1 MTFFERILKPSV
13 ILLDGA
19 TGSELEARGVSTA
32 LPLWS
37 TIALLSN
44 QGKKT
49 LRKIHTEY
57 IQAGAEIIT
66 ANTFRTNYRALE
78 KESMGSRAKELT
90 RAAVDEVRFA
100 YEESKINGPIFIA
113 GSVAPAEDCY
123 SPELVPPDEELLD
136 DHRRHI
142 DDLYASKVDIILIET
157 MNTIREA
164 AVALAYAKQTDLP
177 VLVSFICKDPEH
189 LLSGESLEKAVEKC
203 ETLKPDAIMINCVD
217 VNLMEKN
224 LEALHSLTK
233 LRIGAY
239 ANVLKQGHSAEFDI
253 TPEDHAKRVSE
264 WVERFKLNIV
274 GGCCGTTPNHI
285 RKLRELLP

>member
-1 MTFFERILKPSV
+1 MTFFERISKPSNV
-13 ILLDGA
+13 LLDGA
-19 TGSELEARGVSTA
+19 TGSQLEARGVSTA

-44 QGKKT
+44 EGKKI
-49 LRKIHTEY
+49 LRNIHTEY

-78 KESMGSRAKELT
+78 KESMGSRARELT

-100 YEESKINGPIFIA
+100 YEESKITEPIFIA

-142 DDLYASKVDIILIET
+142 DNLYEANIDIILIET

-164 AVALAYAKQTDLP
+164 AVALDYAKQTGLP

-189 LLSGESLEKAVEKC
+189 LLSGEPLEKAVEKC

-217 VNLMEKN
+217 VNLMERN
-224 LEALHSLTK
+224 LEVLHSLTK
-233 LRIGAY
+233 LPIGAY
-239 ANVLKQGHSAEFDI
+239 ANVLIKGHATEFDVK
-253 TPEDHAKRVSE
+253 PEDHAKYVKE
-264 WVERFKLNIV
+264 WVERFQLKIV
-274 GGCCGTTPNHI
+274 GGCCGTTPKHI
-285 RKLRELLP
+285 QKLRELLS

>member
-1 MTFFERILKPSV
+1 MTFFERISKPSIV
-13 ILLDGA
+13 LLDGA
-19 TGSELEARGVSTA
+19 TGSQLKARGVSTA

-44 QGKKT
+44 EGKKI
-49 LRKIHTEY
+49 LRNIHTEY
-57 IQAGAEIIT
+57 IQAGAEIVT

-78 KESMGSRAKELT
+78 KESKGSRAKELT
-90 RAAVDEVRFA
+90 RAAVNEVRFA
-100 YEESKINGPIFIA
+100 YEESKITEPIFIA

-142 DDLYASKVDIILIET
+142 DDLYAAGVDILLIET

-164 AVALAYAKQTDLP
+164 AIALAYAKQTDLP

-189 LLSGESLEKAVEKC
+189 LLSGEPLEKAVEKC
-203 ETLKPDAIMINCVD
+203 ETLKADAIMINCVD
-217 VNLMEKN
+217 VNLMERN

-233 LRIGAY
+233 LPIGAY
-239 ANVLKQGHSAEFDI
+239 ANVLIKGHATEFDVK
-253 TPEDHAKRVSE
+253 PEDHAKYVKE
-264 WVERFKLNIV
+264 WVERFQLKIV
-274 GGCCGTTPNHI
+274 GGCCGTTPKHI
-285 RKLRELLP
+285 QKLRDLLS